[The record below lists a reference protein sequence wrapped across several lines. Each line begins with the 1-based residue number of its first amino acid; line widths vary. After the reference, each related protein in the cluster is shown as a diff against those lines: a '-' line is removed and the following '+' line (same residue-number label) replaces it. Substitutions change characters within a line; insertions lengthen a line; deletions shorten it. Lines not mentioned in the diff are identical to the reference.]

1 MLRAPDLRRPALL
14 RRLGQFLGGLALCAT
29 GVWLSLQV
37 GLGVS
42 PWDVLHAGLALR
54 TGLSFGAVVAG
65 VGVVVLLVSAALG
78 VRPGL
83 GTLFN
88 VFSIAVVLDVLLAT
102 PWLDGLPGAPVL
114 LRVVLLLAAV
124 LLLGVGGALYIG
136 AGFGAGPRDSLMVA
150 CHLRGWPIG
159 ASRVVIEVG
168 VVAAGWL
175 LGGPVGI
182 GTVVMALGLG
192 PATQVAF
199 RVLRQEPAA
208 HGPARAP
215 AARAGSRR

>member
-1 MLRAPDLRRPALL
+1 ML
-14 RRLGQFLGGLALCAT
+14 QFLGGLVLCAT
-29 GVWLSLQV
+29 GVWLSLQA

-42 PWDVLHAGLALR
+42 PWDVLHAGVATW
-54 TGLSFGAVVAG
+54 TGLSFGTVVAG
-65 VGVVVLLVSAALG
+65 VGVVVVVLSALLG

-83 GTLFN
+83 GTFVNILL
-88 VFSIAVVLDVLLAT
+88 IGAVLDLLLAAS
-102 PWLDGLPGAPVL
+102 WLDGLPEAAL
-114 LRVVLLLAAV
+114 ALRILALLAAV
-124 LLLGVGGALYIG
+124 ALLGTGAALYIG

-159 ASRVVIEVG
+159 VSRVVIEVS

-175 LGGPVGI
+175 LGGPVGA
-182 GTVVMALGLG
+182 GTVVMALALG

-208 HGPARAP
+208 HSQARA
-215 AARAGSRR
+215 AAAEAAADAGR